1 LLLDVTSKAVT
12 VATGTG
18 TNDVERAAITAGG
31 DSTTLVVHGTMI
43 LDSTISTTT
52 SIHDVLQVDNNGKV
66 PPSTM
71 QSFWMSQ
78 SSSSCSPQEYV
89 NAVTTGGSAVD
100 THGAILE
107 STTTTTGTNIVD
119 EGAEVLQ
126 AAVVN

>member
-18 TNDVERAAITAGG
+18 TNDVEQAAITAGG

-43 LDSTISTTT
+43 LDSTISTT
-52 SIHDVLQVDNNGKV
+52 SMHDVLQVDNNGNV

-71 QSFWMSQ
+71 QSSWMSQ

-100 THGAILE
+100 THGSILE